1 MIYYPDMN
9 TILYIRLT
17 IDNSNPAIYRDIQVK
32 SQTSLEVM
40 HEIIQA
46 TFEWSN
52 LHSHYFKDSTG
63 NIIKDKKGILIGS
76 IITTSGSITYVYDY
90 ADSWG
95 VRIEVLEARDIM
107 DENFTPICTDG
118 RRNSP
123 PEESGGIVCYTD
135 TLDMLQLHQN
145 KEWRYPLIAEWL
157 GEDYNPETFNMEAIN
172 SRLQNII
179 I

>member
-1 MIYYPDMN
+1 MIYCPDMI
-9 TILYIRLT
+9 TILDIRLT
-17 IDNSNPAIYRDIQVK
+17 IDNSNPPIYRDIRAN

-52 LHSHYFKDSTG
+52 VHSHYFKDSNG
-63 NIIKDKKGILIGS
+63 NIVKEKEGISIGS
-76 IITTSGSITYVYDY
+76 IIPANGSITYVYDY

-95 VRIEVLEARDIM
+95 VRIEVLEARSTKG
-107 DENFTPICTDG
+107 ENFAPLCLDG

-135 TLDMLQLHQN
+135 TLDMLQRHRD

-157 GEDYNPETFNMEAIN
+157 GEDYNPETFNMVAIN
-172 SRLQNII
+172 SRLQNIFL
-179 I
+179 